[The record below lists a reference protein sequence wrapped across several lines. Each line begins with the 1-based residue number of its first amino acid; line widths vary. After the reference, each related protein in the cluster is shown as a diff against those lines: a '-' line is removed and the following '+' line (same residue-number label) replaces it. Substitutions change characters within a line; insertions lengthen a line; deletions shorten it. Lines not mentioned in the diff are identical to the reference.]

1 MKKIKDLYLQY
12 KDFIMEVIHFGIVG
26 VMNTLI
32 GWVIMFGL
40 YNLAHFNYW
49 LASGISYFVGSVYSY
64 FMNSRLTFKVE
75 NKDKWLPWRFALNI
89 VVCYGAAFGILQN
102 KQIFLVLLT
111 AVILVMILYVYAKT
125 PDSRHYLP
133 IRLFSIM
140 LAAGAVGNMYDRLVH
155 GYVIDFLYAK
165 LIDFPIFNVADCY
178 VVISAIVL
186 AVLIGFVYGEGDLE
200 VYYGRRKD

>member
-64 FMNSRLTFKVE
+64 FMNSKLTFKVE

-89 VVCYGAAFGILQN
+89 VVCYGAAFGIA
-102 KQIFLVLLT
+102 KPAMRLLLSSQSVT
-111 AVILVMILYVYAKT
+111 VVENVAMILGMGIFIVMNFFGQKLFVF
-125 PDSRHYLP
+125 RKKG
-133 IRLFSIM
+133 IR
-140 LAAGAVGNMYDRLVH
+140 NH
-155 GYVIDFLYAK
+155 G
-165 LIDFPIFNVADCY
+165 
-178 VVISAIVL
+178 
-186 AVLIGFVYGEGDLE
+186 E
-200 VYYGRRKD
+200 